1 MTNIDTNKYKLAILV
16 ASEIANFL
24 VEENY
29 MQEDKAQLLF
39 DSMVDALAVLPYDQL
54 KGLLHTE
61 EFEGLD
67 SEGGTEGSW
76 KYRGGEDE
84 L

>member
-1 MTNIDTNKYKLAILV
+1 MNIDTNKYKLAIIV

-24 VEENY
+24 VEESY
-29 MQEDKAQLLF
+29 MPEDKAQLLF
-39 DSMVDALAVLPYDQL
+39 DTMVDALAVLPYDQL

-67 SEGGTEGSW
+67 SEGGTEESW
-76 KYRGGEDE
+76 EYREDE
-84 L
+84 SEL